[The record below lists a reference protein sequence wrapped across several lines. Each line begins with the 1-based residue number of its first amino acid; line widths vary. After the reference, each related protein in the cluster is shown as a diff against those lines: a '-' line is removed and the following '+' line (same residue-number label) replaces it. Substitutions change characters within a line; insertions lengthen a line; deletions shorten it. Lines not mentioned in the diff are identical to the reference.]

1 MVFQALI
8 YLKLDII
15 LILHNGGQV
24 GTVCMLPLR
33 LKACSID
40 SILEV
45 TLNKW
50 NEGEKSF
57 VFG

>member
-1 MVFQALI
+1 MEDRLVL
-8 YLKLDII
+8 
-15 LILHNGGQV
+15 
-24 GTVCMLPLR
+24 LPLR
-33 LKACSID
+33 LKGCSID

-50 NEGEKSF
+50 NKPEKSF

>member
-1 MVFQALI
+1 MEDWLAL
-8 YLKLDII
+8 
-15 LILHNGGQV
+15 
-24 GTVCMLPLR
+24 LPLR

-45 TLNKW
+45 TLIKVNKP
-50 NEGEKSF
+50 EKSF